1 MQVSKRL
8 VIRKEVQLDVIK
20 SAELL
25 TSMDIAMAEE
35 YCKVGA
41 FPIGLKKFR
50 ETIPK
55 IVNENERRDVTNK
68 YINYAMRCGQKL
80 VEEGKILAALEMYRE
95 MLDFEGFP
103 VSVYK
108 YIGLCMKRI
117 GNADM
122 AIKFLEHFEEI
133 SPDKEDVYIFLG
145 DLTYTDIKDNKKAIG
160 YYEKAL
166 EKYPNNYTIYNMLGH
181 LYSTCYQDKFKE
193 RQIYYLTKAFELAPN
208 NRIVVK
214 NLAYVYGKFHEEAK
228 ADEMYA
234 KLMYLNPTHS
244 DLHAYG
250 AYLVKHKRFA
260 EGFKFLQHRFQKEDL
275 GNVAFPEIFKSKKK
289 RWNMKLDI
297 SNKVILVHFEQGFG
311 DTIMF
316 TRFIDEIK
324 KRCRDVMLVVQKEL
338 VSLLKDSDLG
348 VPVYTEQDIPNLKY
362 DYWIP
367 MMDLP
372 IVCETKPETIP
383 KAEGYLKVP
392 QEKINEYRE
401 RYINKNNK
409 LKIGIA
415 YEGTLA
421 SKETNRDIPLEY
433 LYPLMM
439 LPDVEVYNFQVDDLS
454 RQMDRIPPEA
464 ELIRLGKTFRSWEDT
479 ACAMNCMDLMVTTDN
494 GVMNLAGAL
503 GIKTFGIFNTIS
515 EWRWF
520 KTDGDDIVW
529 YKSIRPFT
537 CPTSDAWNVPVEA
550 ILKEVDKIRSK
561 NVVGQIKTNMIFAPK
576 KQGYQPAPRVI
587 EENKQSKQ
595 EPQEEMPA
603 KTTAKKTT
611 AKPKAAPKKTEEKTK
626 TAAKSVKTTTKAKT
640 TTSAKAAKTEKTVK
654 PKTKPKKTDK

>member
-1 MQVSKRL
+1 MQVSRRL
-8 VIRKEVQLDVIK
+8 VIKKEVTLDATRQI
-20 SAELL
+20 ELMN
-25 TSMDIAMAEE
+25 SMDIAMAEE
-35 YCKVGA
+35 YCKAGA
-41 FPIGLKKFR
+41 LQIGLKKFR

-55 IVNENERRDVTNK
+55 IFNEDEKRNVINK
-68 YINYAMRCGQKL
+68 YINYAMQGGQQL
-80 VEEGKILAALEMYRE
+80 YDSGKVLAAMELYRE
-95 MLDFEGFP
+95 MLDFPGFP

-108 YIGLCMKRI
+108 QVGLCMKGL

-133 SPDKEDVYIFLG
+133 SPDKEDVYMYLG
-145 DLTYTDIKDNKKAIG
+145 DLVYTDIKDNKKAIG

-166 EKYPNNYTIYNMLGH
+166 EKYPNNYAIYNMLGH
-181 LYSTCYQDKFKE
+181 LYSTEYQDKFKE
-193 RQIYYLTKAFELAPN
+193 KQIYYLNKAFELAPM

-234 KLMYLNPTHS
+234 KLMYLSPTHS

-275 GNVAFPEIFKSKKK
+275 GNVAFPEIFKNKKK
-289 RWNMKLDI
+289 RWNIKLDI
-297 SNKVILVHFEQGFG
+297 TGKVILVHFEQGFG

-316 TRFIDEIK
+316 SRFIDDIK
-324 KRCRDVMLVVQKEL
+324 KRCKEVMLVVQKEL
-338 VSLLKDSDLG
+338 VTLLQDSDLG
-348 VPVYTEQDIPNLKY
+348 VKIYTEEDISSLKY

-383 KAEGYLKVP
+383 KPQGYLKVP
-392 QEKINEYRE
+392 QSKINAYKTQ
-401 RYINKNNK
+401 YINNNNK

-454 RQMDRIPPEA
+454 RQMDRIPIGA
-464 ELIRLGKTFRSWEDT
+464 ELIRLGKTFKSWEDT

-503 GIKTFGIFNTIS
+503 GIKTFGIFNTVS

-520 KTDGDDIVW
+520 KTSGDDIAW
-529 YKSIRPFT
+529 YKTIRPFT
-537 CPTSDAWNVPVEA
+537 CPTSDAWDIPVKE
-550 ILKEVDKIRSK
+550 ILDEVDKIRTKKVAANIK
-561 NVVGQIKTNMIFAPK
+561 NTMIFAPK
-576 KQGYQPAPRVI
+576 PQGYVPSPRKTAEPVQTPVTAEEAPAKKKPA
-587 EENKQSKQ
+587 
-595 EPQEEMPA
+595 A
-603 KTTAKKTT
+603 KTTKT
-611 AKPKAAPKKTEEKTK
+611 TK
-626 TAAKSVKTTTKAKT
+626 TAAASKPKTTTASKSKKT
-640 TTSAKAAKTEKTVK
+640 TTSAK
-654 PKTKPKKTDK
+654 PKTTSKPKKKSAEDK

>member
-8 VIRKEVQLDVIK
+8 VIRKEVPLNVEK
-20 SAELL
+20 ETELL
-25 TSMDIAMAEE
+25 TAMDIAMAEE
-35 YCKVGA
+35 YCKSGA
-41 FPIGLKKFR
+41 FQIGLKKYR
-50 ETIPK
+50 EVIPK
-55 IVNENERRDVTNK
+55 ITNDREKRFVTNK
-68 YINYAMRCGQKL
+68 YINYAMSCGQKL
-80 VEEGKILAALEMYRE
+80 IETDKILAAMELYRE
-95 MLDFEGFP
+95 MLEFPGFP

-108 YIGLCMKRI
+108 NVGLCMKKL

-133 SPDKEDVYIFLG
+133 SPDKEDVYIYLG
-145 DLTYTDIKDNKKAIG
+145 DIIYSDIKDNKKAIG

-166 EKYPNNYTIYNMLGH
+166 ERYPNNFSIYNMLGH
-181 LYSTCYQDKFKE
+181 LYSTCYQDKFKD

-275 GNVAFPEIFKSKKK
+275 GNVAFPEIFKTKKK
-289 RWNMKLDI
+289 RWNMKVDI
-297 SNKVILVHFEQGFG
+297 SNKVVLVHFEQGFG

-316 TRFIDEIK
+316 SRFIDDLK
-324 KRCRDVMLVVQKEL
+324 HRCKDVMLVVQKEL
-338 VSLLKDSDLG
+338 ISLLKDSDLG
-348 VPVYTEQDIPNLKY
+348 VEIYAEAEVPNLKY

-372 IVCETKPETIP
+372 IVCETNPDTIP
-383 KAEGYLKVP
+383 FKQGYLKVP
-392 QEKINEYRE
+392 QSKIEAYRAQN
-401 RYINKNNK
+401 INKNDK

-433 LYPLMM
+433 LYPLMK
-439 LPDVEVYNFQVDDLS
+439 LPDVEIYNFQVDDIS
-454 RQMDRIPPEA
+454 RQMDRVPA
-464 ELIRLGKTFRSWEDT
+464 ELQLIRLGKTFKSWEDT

-503 GIKTFGIFNTIS
+503 GIKTFGIFNTVS

-520 KTDGDDIVW
+520 KTEGDDIAW
-529 YKSIRPFT
+529 YSSIKPFT
-537 CPTSDAWNVPVEA
+537 CPTSDEWQEPVGR
-550 ILKEVDKIRSK
+550 IMVEVEKIRSK
-561 NVVGQIKTNMIFAPK
+561 KVVDKLKNNMMLKPIS
-576 KQGYQPAPRVI
+576 QGYQPSARSIQPAV
-587 EENKQSKQ
+587 ESGESEKQVTKTTKTTSSVKTKQSGS
-595 EPQEEMPA
+595 A
-603 KTTAKKTT
+603 KTKTSTKQKTSTKKTT
-611 AKPKAAPKKTEEKTK
+611 A
-626 TAAKSVKTTTKAKT
+626 S
-640 TTSAKAAKTEKTVK
+640 
-654 PKTKPKKTDK
+654 KPKKQTKDKKDEA